1 MKENTA
7 MHSRLARMCLRGWR
21 MEWIFLVLLLCV
33 LLLLNTLLNHRL
45 MSAGPREPKK
55 SGNPSSRLKSNDL
68 QQPTPAPIGLAPAS
82 SSPTLRL
89 DCGENEDS
97 PQFVLPLAVRKEI
110 CRNFF
115 DIARKAAGIY
125 PSPPPAATALARE
138 RSRDIMNTV
147 LLHSFNVNYV
157 SMFINWSCRV
167 NLPYKYLVYG
177 FLPSLVPFVFEVLTK
192 LQIRKHAGVL

>member
-1 MKENTA
+1 

-55 SGNPSSRLKSNDL
+55 SGNPSSRLKSNDQ
-68 QQPTPAPIGLAPAS
+68 QQPTPAPIALAPATS

-110 CRNFF
+110 CQNFF

-125 PSPPPAATALARE
+125 PTPPPAATALARE

-167 NLPYKYLVYG
+167 NSPYKYLVYN
-177 FLPSLVPFVFEVLTK
+177 SPF
-192 LQIRKHAGVL
+192 